1 MSIVV
6 GIRTHPQHKVIAV
19 MHFHGTAV
27 YRPDV
32 HFPMLRQIDI
42 AMHCTAVLTKLAAI
56 YACNLCTTRFEL
68 HDQLKNTLYH
78 HPTE

>member
-6 GIRTHPQHKVIAV
+6 GMRTQPQHKSIAV

-27 YRPDV
+27 CRPDV

-42 AMHCTAVLTKLAAI
+42 AMHCTAVLAKLAAI
-56 YACNLCTTRFEL
+56 YAWNLCTTRFEL
-68 HDQLKNTLYH
+68 HDQLESTLYH
-78 HPTE
+78 YPTE